1 MARYPLTLQISV
13 LMHSS
18 SISRDRLVFG
28 CDDSIVNLRCVLF
41 NIFSERDDNLLLR
54 SYASMWLKV
63 EYPRAFIPFPDG
75 RFTEMNIFSSVYLPK

>member
-28 CDDSIVNLRCVLF
+28 CDDSIVNLVCVLF
-41 NIFSERDDNLLLR
+41 SIFAEWHDNLLLR

-63 EYPRAFIPFPDG
+63 EYPRAFIQFPDG